1 MSAIRPGLQAF
12 SSAFN
17 RIAMKKLLYI
27 LAGLGLAACTSD
39 IEELPEVGPQPGR
52 EVTLTGISG
61 TASRTQFVPGDGTEI
76 QFQWSTG
83 DRIWA
88 GGVQS
93 AEAGTDGN
101 VADFGFTNLPGAA
114 PYRIYYNMTGT
125 DAEAVVPTEQRQAEP
140 GKLQLGPNG
149 DFGYATTDSEGRF
162 TLSHAT
168 AYVWFNPWSQDVKE
182 KLVSVTLAA
191 TDASTVLTGTRTF
204 DGTGFSDATDA
215 NNAVTLSFGKEG
227 VELPATSSTASV
239 FAAAVV
245 YPADC
250 SAEEI
255 HVTYTFA
262 DGSVYTET
270 KTGRNFEAGRIY
282 RLTTEIAK
290 RDGGSLEIQGLEDS
304 DEPVCMKYGA
314 SEAYALTAEGWIP
327 TVEMTSAPA
336 GWTADFD
343 IARRSLLIAPPAEYT
358 DGMDLENTV
367 TIRSDGKPILS
378 QEYYVLDFT
387 HPEGTF
393 VLIEGNMTSENG
405 TIVYFDQHM
414 RYHEKVYEEIN
425 DNEIGNVLQ
434 DMYMANGKIYFITQN
449 GKTSSMGT
457 TFNGD
462 GRFVVCDAHTM
473 KRLVARD
480 MQFYANVDTST
491 GATQSSKS
499 TLCWPQHIVVV
510 SPEKAYIQ
518 YSTADNESHSGIR
531 IVDLQTN
538 IIRTSDIPGTFGAF
552 TKTGATKAPCE
563 QMYFPKLQRIDG
575 TLTLSR
581 FDRLSGLGTTFG
593 VLTQAGAL
601 RYEHLALANTF
612 EFPLIETTGN
622 ITVTDCPI
630 LRSVL
635 LPALTDAGSLEI
647 TGCPA
652 IETLS
657 FPKAERFDGDVSLA
671 TLPAIKDF
679 GEFLPALKAISGDLS
694 IDDLS
699 SLEGVLD
706 LSGCTFS
713 PNSTLDLRLVAAT
726 RLTELRGGDFGGS
739 LRIDASSLTPQPE
752 AMPFEITGFKSLDTL
767 RIAGF
772 THISA
777 LSLPTESCD
786 DLTIEN
792 CGSQAPFTLSLPNL
806 VEVRGT
812 LLCRNCGKAGEA
824 NSASFPRLRNIGR
837 QLSFYVGASSFTAL
851 EFPLLETIG
860 NGEPVSDD
868 PADDYALYTMPS
880 GCAGEFILP
889 SLQRVNGSMLVSTWN
904 TSTDRAVAFRF
915 PSLQSVAGEISVGH
929 TAYKNRSVA
938 TLDFSALTAAGA
950 IRIGN
955 LSSVTDFSTFTQVL
969 PRLSEQTWSVTEC
982 GYNPTYQQ
990 MLDGETGAESK

>member
-204 DGTGFSDATDA
+204 DGTGFSDATDT

-314 SEAYALTAEGWIP
+314 SEAYALTAGGWIP

-552 TKTGATKAPCE
+552 TKTGATKARMVFSRGKVFAGRGNSVIVIDSATDRVVREHTYPDRQVKDLAKGADGKIYAVFTGE
-563 QMYFPKLQRIDG
+563 FEIDG
-575 TLTLSR
+575 DLGYYGNVVWKSPAMIAA
-581 FDRLSGLGTTFG
+581 FD
-593 VLTQAGAL
+593 
-601 RYEHLALANTF
+601 
-612 EFPLIETTGN
+612 
-622 ITVTDCPI
+622 
-630 LRSVL
+630 
-635 LPALTDAGSLEI
+635 
-647 TGCPA
+647 
-652 IETLS
+652 
-657 FPKAERFDGDVSLA
+657 AEGEVVSEQ
-671 TLPAIKDF
+671 TLPETVKLRTGTASPSVQLCASFRQPWLYFIGKTDF
-679 GEFLPALKAISGDLS
+679 SATEAMRYNYETGQVDWDYITAD
-694 IDDLS
+694 IDGS
-699 SLEGVLD
+699 HE
-706 LSGCTFS
+706 
-713 PNSTLDLRLVAAT
+713 
-726 RLTELRGGDFGGS
+726 GGS
-739 LRIDASSLTPQPE
+739 LIYGYMGVHPTTEQLWVGKSSYTNSRIHVYDVSRSDAVEYGSYYQKKASP
-752 AMPFEITGFKSLDTL
+752 
-767 RIAGF
+767 AGVDFAYRF
-772 THISA
+772 TEEWI
-777 LSLPTESCD
+777 
-786 DLTIEN
+786 
-792 CGSQAPFTLSLPNL
+792 
-806 VEVRGT
+806 
-812 LLCRNCGKAGEA
+812 
-824 NSASFPRLRNIGR
+824 
-837 QLSFYVGASSFTAL
+837 
-851 EFPLLETIG
+851 
-860 NGEPVSDD
+860 
-868 PADDYALYTMPS
+868 
-880 GCAGEFILP
+880 
-889 SLQRVNGSMLVSTWN
+889 
-904 TSTDRAVAFRF
+904 
-915 PSLQSVAGEISVGH
+915 
-929 TAYKNRSVA
+929 NR
-938 TLDFSALTAAGA
+938 
-950 IRIGN
+950 
-955 LSSVTDFSTFTQVL
+955 
-969 PRLSEQTWSVTEC
+969 
-982 GYNPTYQQ
+982 
-990 MLDGETGAESK
+990 